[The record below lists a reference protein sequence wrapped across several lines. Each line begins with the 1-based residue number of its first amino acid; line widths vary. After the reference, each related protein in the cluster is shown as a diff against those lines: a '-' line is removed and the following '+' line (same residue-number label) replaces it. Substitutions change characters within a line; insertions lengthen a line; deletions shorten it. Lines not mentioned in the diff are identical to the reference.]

1 MTVNETLTANGQTST
16 PLTTGAGAIAAAQLE
31 SAAVGLP
38 LSGMLA
44 DLAAVLRDLDGG
56 APDATRIRQWAA
68 VDLFGVFL
76 GDGNDTE
83 TDGPQDRT
91 SRNLEVAV
99 RALVFAPIV
108 WTWAGLTAASIAYR
122 AAVTVGALH
131 SESFLQGW
139 ETGFGG
145 RLFGLFVFDKLAFG
159 TSLLVAALIGVTVWH
174 AMRTHQVEERV
185 SRRRHRLTA
194 ALLRAD
200 LLLAPYRLPANEQ
213 ATLEIETVIARLV
226 GTVGAI
232 EAAGQVASNTQSK
245 AADAVAA
252 ATAAL
257 TAVER
262 AVTSAASAAVSLE
275 KAPDRLA
282 KHLNELATTTARI
295 AKAENDLVDATGD
308 ASAQIAGA
316 LREGADQVRDSVA
329 TVGAAAANYATRTE
343 LAADILG
350 QARQA
355 VDALPVAVTAL
366 RAEVTTV
373 GSQLSGL
380 TQALTAVASLQRSV
394 DAMRQSLD
402 AAHSAVRASAAPQK
416 RGFLYRLLGRRP

>member
-1 MTVNETLTANGQTST
+1 MTVNAALTANVKSST
-16 PLTTGAGAIAAAQLE
+16 HVTTGAGAAAAAQLE
-31 SAAVGLP
+31 SAAAGLP

-44 DLAAVLRDLDGG
+44 DLAAVLRGLDGVS
-56 APDATRIRQWAA
+56 PDTTRIRQWAA
-68 VDLFGVFL
+68 IDLFGVFL
-76 GDGNDTE
+76 GDGNDTGE
-83 TDGPQDRT
+83 DGPQDRT

-122 AAVTVGALH
+122 AAVTAGALH
-131 SESFLQGW
+131 GESFLQGW
-139 ETGFGG
+139 QTGFGG
-145 RLFGLFVFDKLAFG
+145 RLIGLFVFDKLAFG
-159 TSLLVAALIGVTVWH
+159 TSLLVAALIGVTIWH
-174 AMRTHQVEERV
+174 AIRTRQVEERV
-185 SRRRHRLTA
+185 SRRRHRLTD

-213 ATLEIETVIARLV
+213 ATLEIDGAIARLA

-232 EAAGQVASNTQSK
+232 EAAGEVAARTQSK

-257 TAVER
+257 AAVER
-262 AVTSAASAAVSLE
+262 AVTSAASAAVTLE

-282 KHLNELATTTARI
+282 EHLDQLATTTARI
-295 AKAENDLVDATGD
+295 AKAERDLVDATGD

-316 LREGADQVRDSVA
+316 LQDGADQVRDSVA

-366 RAEVTTV
+366 RADVTTV

-402 AAHSAVRASAAPQK
+402 AAQWAVHAPAAPQK
-416 RGFLYRLLGRRP
+416 RGFLSRLLGRRP

>member
-1 MTVNETLTANGQTST
+1 MTVNAALTANVKSST
-16 PLTTGAGAIAAAQLE
+16 HVTTGAGAAAAAQLE
-31 SAAVGLP
+31 SAAAGLP

-44 DLAAVLRDLDGG
+44 DLAAVLRGLDGVS
-56 APDATRIRQWAA
+56 PDTTRIRQWAA
-68 VDLFGVFL
+68 IDLFGVFL

-83 TDGPQDRT
+83 EGGPRDRT

-122 AAVTVGALH
+122 AAVTAGALH
-131 SESFLQGW
+131 GESFLQGW
-139 ETGFGG
+139 QTGFGG
-145 RLFGLFVFDKLAFG
+145 RLIGLFVFDKLAFG
-159 TSLLVAALIGVTVWH
+159 TSLLVAALIGVTIWH
-174 AMRTHQVEERV
+174 AIRTRQVEERV
-185 SRRRHRLTA
+185 SRRRHRLTD

-213 ATLEIETVIARLV
+213 ATLEIDGAIARLA

-232 EAAGQVASNTQSK
+232 EAAGEVAARTQSK

-257 TAVER
+257 AAVER
-262 AVTSAASAAVSLE
+262 AVTSAASAAVTLE

-282 KHLNELATTTARI
+282 EHLDQLATTTARI
-295 AKAENDLVDATGD
+295 AKAERDLVDATGD

-316 LREGADQVRDSVA
+316 LQDGADQVRDSVA

-366 RAEVTTV
+366 RADVTTV

-402 AAHSAVRASAAPQK
+402 AAQWAVHAPAAPQK
-416 RGFLYRLLGRRP
+416 RGFLSRLLGRRP